1 MKEFLLG
8 LFLFLVILILIFI
21 WCACKICSE
30 ASRVEEQ
37 MEADEDGKTL

>member
-37 MEADEDGKTL
+37 TEADEDGKTL